1 VGLGLYMVKRLLMQL
16 RGEIEVDSTVGQGS
30 RFLVRIP
37 TRLGAEL
44 S

>member
-1 VGLGLYMVKRLLMQL
+1 MQL

-37 TRLGAEL
+37 TRLANAEL